1 MKCLYSQYIRATSEV
16 EYCILLVPI
25 GASWFLQTF
34 LDMVSTYFKG
44 ESPLFFDQLRGNF
57 VTDVP
62 DAIQPQVLQVVSG
75 TPTLAKPTSAMPTS
89 AMPTS
94 GKPSVVASGRRA
106 MALGRRPAK
115 VAPLEGRRRKGR
127 QRQQGD
133 SAPKRSPK
141 CFMDGFTL
149 PGLIGRG
156 CLSVVRC
163 FSASEKKVSAS
174 HPLGRKLMNNVP
186 PWQASQFEEDCFE
199 DCGRFKT

>member
-1 MKCLYSQYIRATSEV
+1 MLPDFCKHFWT
-16 EYCILLVPI
+16 
-25 GASWFLQTF
+25 WFL
-34 LDMVSTYFKG
+34 LISTYFKG
-44 ESPLFFDQLRGNF
+44 KSPLFFDQLRGNF

-89 AMPTS
+89 
-94 GKPSVVASGRRA
+94 GKPSVVASGCRA

-141 CFMDGFTL
+141 CLMDGFTL
-149 PGLIGRG
+149 PGLIARG

-199 DCGRFKT
+199 DGGRFKT